1 MRLQRRLR
9 TNSRRMKENRE
20 RTSFVFLLKWA
31 EVLKGY
37 PREVRYEVMDAIIA
51 YAQSGALIELKPLAK
66 MAFAFIRK
74 EMDYYFERHEAVSVR
89 RSEASRKRWSNPS
102 PSSPDCTLTEAD
114 EAAACNCMYNE
125 YINEKDKDK
134 EEEEEEEE
142 EAAAESFS
150 CGGLISFFNSEMG
163 RAGAAVP
170 RIKSLDGARLEQV
183 RSRLREHGKEALA
196 AMIRK
201 AAVSDFLNG
210 RNERGFTATFDWLI
224 RPANFVKVIEG
235 NYDNK
240 DNNNQKTQRSN
251 GIIQRSTTSQR
262 RGALEVSATSA
273 DDYKTTF

>member
-89 RSEASRKRWSNPS
+89 RSEASRKRWSNPR
-102 PSSPDCTLTEAD
+102 PSSPDCTLTEED

-125 YINEKDKDK
+125 YINDKDNEYK
-134 EEEEEEEE
+134 EEEEESSA
-142 EAAAESFS
+142 EAVNCE
-150 CGGLISFFNSEMG
+150 GLVSFFNAEMA
-163 RAGAAVP
+163 RAGATIP
-170 RIKSLDGARLEQV
+170 RIKSLEGARRDHV
-183 RSRLREHGKEALA
+183 KARVREHGKDALA

-235 NYDNK
+235 NYDNNKNNYSNSNGNTRLK
-240 DNNNQKTQRSN
+240 DN
-251 GIIQRSTTSQR
+251 QR
-262 RGALEVSATSA
+262 RGTLEVSATSA